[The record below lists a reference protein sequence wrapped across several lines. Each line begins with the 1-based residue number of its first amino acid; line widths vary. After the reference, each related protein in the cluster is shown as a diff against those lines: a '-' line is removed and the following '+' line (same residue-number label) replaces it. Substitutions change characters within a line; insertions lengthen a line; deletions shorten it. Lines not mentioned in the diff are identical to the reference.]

1 MTTPENLRPHEHHA
15 PRIAPVDGT
24 GILPSMAGAAANVR
38 RGSRLKNLFRDT
50 LWRTPTHDEINAQ
63 SRPLQQSC
71 KCLGVLVPPS
81 ASD

>member
-50 LWRTPTHDEINAQ
+50 LWRNTH
-63 SRPLQQSC
+63 P
-71 KCLGVLVPPS
+71 
-81 ASD
+81 